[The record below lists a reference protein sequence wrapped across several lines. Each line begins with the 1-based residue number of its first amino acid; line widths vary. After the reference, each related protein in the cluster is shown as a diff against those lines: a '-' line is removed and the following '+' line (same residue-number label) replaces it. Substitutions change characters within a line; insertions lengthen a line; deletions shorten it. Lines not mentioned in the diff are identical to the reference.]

1 MREVYLLRHGQTEWN
16 LEGRLQGHLNSNLT
30 DLGKIQAKTCG
41 QVQKHHLN
49 DSPIK
54 LVASPLGRC
63 IETAQIVASAL
74 GVSAIE
80 KDSRLKE
87 ICFGR
92 WEGMN
97 RHEIQESDGAAFR
110 ARKADRWNVPAPD
123 GESYRDVADRVMSW
137 FSELPDERIVAI
149 SHGCA
154 GRILRG
160 VHAGLDH
167 SEIYRLEER
176 HDAVHVLREGGIVEE
191 LNPEQAL

>member
-16 LEGRLQGHLNSNLT
+16 LEGRLQGHLNSSLT

-41 QVQKHHLN
+41 QVLKNHLN

-54 LVASPLGRC
+54 LIASPLGRC

-74 GVSAIE
+74 GVSVIE

-110 ARKADRWNVPAPD
+110 ARKADRWNVPAPE
-123 GESYRDVADRVMSW
+123 GESYRDVAVRVMSW
-137 FSELPDERIVAI
+137 LSELPDERISKEV
-149 SHGCA
+149 
-154 GRILRG
+154 GR
-160 VHAGLDH
+160 AGLFVSCFFFGLLLLSRFESGRDFQQ
-167 SEIYRLEER
+167 
-176 HDAVHVLREGGIVEE
+176 HVEAFEF
-191 LNPEQAL
+191 PC